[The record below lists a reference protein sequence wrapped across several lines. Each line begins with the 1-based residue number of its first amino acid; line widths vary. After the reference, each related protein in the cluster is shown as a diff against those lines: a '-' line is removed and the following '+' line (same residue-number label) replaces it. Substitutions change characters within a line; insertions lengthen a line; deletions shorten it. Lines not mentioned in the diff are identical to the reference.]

1 MWVFPLL
8 QERLTRLVS
17 ISLVGNPNLEDPN
30 NSKRKEIIDLCKE
43 VSTFDP
49 EFICKVLFDIYF
61 FPKPSC
67 LIFSRL
73 LLFLSLS
80 PLNSFSTIWSGNHL
94 PLGFVRARFSSAL
107 RRFSSSSTRNSF
119 ESFLLWLLKK
129 KAAQWLKLGLKVSFY
144 LFTTLRAFIVFFMK
158 NASQILFLPWK
169 FFWILLNC
177 YFFQSMFIYQK
188 QFCCFCFIHLN
199 SLADFIKY
207 FFDFLTKQLQRI
219 QKNL

>member
-1 MWVFPLL
+1 MFENDTFIGTFTHCVDMWVFSLL

-30 NSKRKEIIDLCKE
+30 NGKRKEIIDLCKE

-129 KAAQWLKLGLKVSFY
+129 KATQYLKLGLKVSFY
-144 LFTTLRAFIVFFMK
+144 YFTTLRALIGFRRK
-158 NASQILFLPWK
+158 TLRK
-169 FFWILLNC
+169 FFFLLEN
-177 YFFQSMFIYQK
+177 YFE
-188 QFCCFCFIHLN
+188 
-199 SLADFIKY
+199 
-207 FFDFLTKQLQRI
+207 FF
-219 QKNL
+219 

>member
-1 MWVFPLL
+1 MFENDTFIGTFTHCVDMWVFSLL

-30 NSKRKEIIDLCKE
+30 NGKRKEIIDLCKE

-129 KAAQWLKLGLKVSFY
+129 KATQCLKLGLKVSFY
-144 LFTTLRAFIVFFMK
+144 YFTTLRALIGFRRK
-158 NASQILFLPWK
+158 TLRK
-169 FFWILLNC
+169 FFFCLEKSFE
-177 YFFQSMFIYQK
+177 FF
-188 QFCCFCFIHLN
+188 
-199 SLADFIKY
+199 
-207 FFDFLTKQLQRI
+207 
-219 QKNL
+219 